1 VRVFDFRL
9 STSDIRYAWRTMSL
23 RSPESLGRSST
34 LMRVWKALGKPP
46 CHLAG
51 GFLRDHLL
59 GRSSRDLDLSLL
71 GTADGVAAPARR
83 LARELGTRAHL
94 LGQPPRCVWR
104 IEGED
109 LKVELWPLGGL
120 TLDED
125 ILRRDFSCN
134 ALMWQLP
141 SGPLV
146 DRVGGLRDLQHGRLR
161 AISADNL
168 DRDPVRLLRGPR
180 FLATYQGFD
189 IDEQTARWIRRLAPR
204 LAESPRERVG
214 QELLLLLRGE
224 RPSRGLAAIADL
236 ELLTPAAP
244 RGARVDLS
252 WLRASLP
259 AANCLSSTSRHPIP
273 SALRQAGDGA
283 RLGYLFRAMGSPSA
297 EATAEYAWVRDCRR
311 AAARAVRLI
320 DGAGTVA
327 AGVPAERREMI
338 HLAGPAFPA
347 LVAMG
352 SALAHSSG
360 ESLVDWH
367 RWWRQ
372 WRRSGDDLVAPR
384 QLVTAEEIGVLVG
397 VDPGP
402 GLGRIIRELRH
413 AQIRGEIRTPA
424 GARRWLRA
432 RTGQAVS

>member
-1 VRVFDFRL
+1 MRL
-9 STSDIRYAWRTMSL
+9 K
-23 RSPESLGRSST
+23 SPETLARNAT
-34 LMRVWKALGKPP
+34 LMWVWRALGEPP
-46 CHLAG
+46 CHLTG

-59 GRSSRDLDLSLL
+59 GRSSHDLDLSLP
-71 GTADGVAAPARR
+71 GTADEAAGPARR
-83 LARELGTRAHL
+83 LARALGIRAHL

-104 IEGED
+104 IESED

-120 TLDED
+120 SLEAD
-125 ILRRDFSCN
+125 IFRRDFSCN

-146 DRVGGLRDLQHGRLR
+146 DRVGGLKDLQHGRLR

-180 FLATYQGFD
+180 FLATYESFD
-189 IDEQTARWIRRLAPR
+189 VDEQTARWIRRLAPR

-236 ELLTPAAP
+236 ELLTPTAP
-244 RGARVDLS
+244 RGAPVDVS
-252 WLRASLP
+252 WLRASYL
-259 AANCLSSTSRHPIP
+259 AADSLSSPLRHPIP

-283 RLGYLFRAMGSPSA
+283 RLGFLFRAMGSPSA
-297 EATAEYAWVRDCRR
+297 DATAEYAWPRACRGT
-311 AAARAVRLI
+311 AASAANLI
-320 DGAGTVA
+320 DGAGPVA
-327 AGVPAERREMI
+327 ASKAPDRREMI

-347 LVAMG
+347 LLAIG
-352 SALAHSSG
+352 SALVHSSG
-360 ESLVDWH
+360 GALIDWR

-372 WRRSGDDLVAPR
+372 WCRSGADLVAPR
-384 QLVTAEEIGVLVG
+384 QLVTADEIGALAG

-402 GLGRIIRELRH
+402 GLGRIIRALRH
-413 AQIRGEIRTPA
+413 AQVRGEIRTPA
-424 GARRWLRA
+424 GARRWLRE
-432 RTGQAVS
+432 RTDQALS